1 MQVGHLRLPLFLLL
15 LVHVFPQSTFVH
27 GSGRFAIQYC
37 NRASPTSNIRR
48 VFSTLVII
56 VALHH
61 DFDSIHVIEANSL
74 VKTLWR
80 HINLLIDLQFL
91 VHDIFGQ
98 NDVLVQLLA
107 GVLHFLLLDFSLERL
122 GLLLLLLE
130 LDLLGEERFLKTLS
144 DLLLQLGWLNF
155 GRFALEVESIHLLFG
170 LDQLLTG
177 NIKRVIL
184 AQVLKE
190 RVIDD
195 LVLQDLVFLIRERN
209 LPLGGTFVEKLVV
222 AAAFLLGLL
231 ALLLYLTS
239 EGIGCSNSTSSFPHL
254 VLIGNQALLHQL
266 GSVTGKFN
274 LRLRPEIGLIVHLVT

>member
-1 MQVGHLRLPLFLLL
+1 M
-15 LVHVFPQSTFVH
+15 S
-27 GSGRFAIQYC
+27 
-37 NRASPTSNIRR
+37 
-48 VFSTLVII
+48 
-56 VALHH
+56 
-61 DFDSIHVIEANSL
+61 
-74 VKTLWR
+74 
-80 HINLLIDLQFL
+80 
-91 VHDIFGQ
+91 
-98 NDVLVQLLA
+98 
-107 GVLHFLLLDFSLERL
+107 
-122 GLLLLLLE
+122 LLLLLLE